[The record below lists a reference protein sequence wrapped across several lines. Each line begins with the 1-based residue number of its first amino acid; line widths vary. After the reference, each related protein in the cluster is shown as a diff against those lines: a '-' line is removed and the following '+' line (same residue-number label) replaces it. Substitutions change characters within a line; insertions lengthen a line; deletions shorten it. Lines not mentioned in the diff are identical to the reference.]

1 MYCNAILLSLVP
13 APVKLIVTSQAAAK
27 PGPLDAD
34 LQTGACAAGYK
45 KIVCEGLK
53 TVRWN

>member
-34 LQTGACAAGYK
+34 LQTGAWTAGYK
-45 KIVCEGLK
+45 KSL
-53 TVRWN
+53 TMY